1 MKLSTQVRICR
12 STSWVL
18 AAACFLPA
26 AALSLL
32 LRFPLFPSLVAATA
46 VLCLVGQFVPG
57 LLVRGAFRRFKSL
70 SASENLAGAR
80 ALLAE
85 LAIDYE
91 GSPQTLERLRL
102 TEAGLLSLEQR
113 YPEAC
118 RLLESLDRKRIGG
131 DAEPWVVNNLA
142 WNMAHSGRVPE
153 GLAMARASMAADDPR
168 SVGFATAEDLRA
180 YKLGTLGS
188 ILVLAG
194 EASEGVPLL
203 EQALARGGRPSAQ
216 AARAFYL
223 GEGLR
228 ALGRDDEAAKAYA
241 RAREAAPTSAF
252 AKRAEARVAEL
263 RPYR

>member
-1 MKLSTQVRICR
+1 MKLSTQVRLFR

-18 AAACFLPA
+18 AAICFLPIA
-26 AALSLL
+26 CFSLVIG
-32 LRFPLFPSLVAATA
+32 FPLFASAVVSTILFVATA
-46 VLCLVGQFVPG
+46 QFVPG
-57 LLVRGAFRRFKSL
+57 MLVRSAFRRL
-70 SASENLAGAR
+70 RGLIASENLVEAR

-85 LAIDYE
+85 LVIVYA
-91 GSPQTLERLRL
+91 GSHGALERLRI

-113 YPEAC
+113 YAEAC
-118 RLLESLDRKRIGG
+118 SLLESLDRRWVGAG
-131 DAEPWVVNNLA
+131 AEPWIVNNLA
-142 WNMAHSGRVPE
+142 WTMAHSGRVSE
-153 GLAMARASMAADDPR
+153 GLAMARASMVADDPKNNR
-168 SVGFATAEDLRA
+168 LAFEEDLRA

-194 EASEGVPLL
+194 EASEGVSLL

-228 ALGRDDEAAKAYA
+228 ALGRDEDAAKAYA
-241 RAREAAPTSAF
+241 RAQEAAPKNAF
-252 AKRAEARVAEL
+252 AKRAETRVAEL

>member
-1 MKLSTQVRICR
+1 MKLSVQVRIFR

-18 AAACFLPA
+18 AGACFLPTVA
-26 AALSLL
+26 MAVL
-32 LRFPLFPSLVAATA
+32 LRFPLFPALVASTA
-46 VLCLVGQFVPG
+46 VFVLTVQVVPG
-57 LLVRGAFRRFKSL
+57 LIVRNAFRRLKRMI
-70 SASENLAGAR
+70 LAEDLTGAR

-85 LAIDYE
+85 FLIVYE
-91 GSPQTLERLRL
+91 GSQRALEQLRV

-113 YPEAC
+113 YAEAC
-118 RLLESLDRKRIGG
+118 RLLESLDRRRVGAG
-131 DAEPWVVNNLA
+131 VEPWIVNNLA
-142 WNMAHSGRVPE
+142 WTMAHSGRVPE
-153 GLAMARASMAADDPR
+153 GLAMARASMEADDPKTDR
-168 SVGFATAEDLRA
+168 LAVAEDLRA

-241 RAREAAPTSAF
+241 RAREASPKNAF
-252 AKRAEARVAEL
+252 AKRAEARVAEA